1 MLWAYLRVLWATK
14 SASGRVRCRPAHK
27 RDGFAK
33 LVFRADS
40 GITPLMNE
48 QNPPPDHLAEA
59 EYFQKVQLGILAG
72 CLVILLYLLVALDS
86 ANLLVLLMVLVFL
99 ALPLTV
105 TFFVVDGKV
114 KYWEKPFQL
123 YSREF
128 SYKPKLTS
136 GVQVPIQVEYQFPTE
151 VNTSETLES
160 IHATAAS
167 GIDNFYSCL
176 SNPSDY
182 EETRRLLVQ
191 VLSPEIERLGIEVF
205 RIHIVKIQYPSQRYS
220 FSASFHEEPASIDAP
235 RSLAARAT

>member
-1 MLWAYLRVLWATK
+1 VSALGSIMTTK
-14 SASGRVRCRPAHK
+14 SAQGTLRLIRAHN
-27 RDGFAK
+27 RLGFAE
-33 LVFRADS
+33 LVFRDDS
-40 GITPLMNE
+40 GNTPLMNE
-48 QNPPPDHLAEA
+48 QNPPPDHLATA

-72 CLVILLYLLVALDS
+72 CLMILLYLLVALDS
-86 ANLLVLLMVLVFL
+86 ANLLLLLLVLVFL

-105 TFFVVDGKV
+105 AFFVVDRKV

-128 SYKPKLTS
+128 SYKPKLAS
-136 GVQVPIQVEYQFPTE
+136 GVQVPVQVEYQFPTA
-151 VNTSETLES
+151 VNTSDTLECL
-160 IHATAAS
+160 HAAAAA
-167 GIDNFYSCL
+167 GIDKSYSSL
-176 SNPSDY
+176 SDPSDY

-220 FSASFHEEPASIDAP
+220 FSMSYPEEPASIDAP

>member
-1 MLWAYLRVLWATK
+1 MTTK
-14 SASGRVRCRPAHK
+14 SAQGAPRLMLAHH
-27 RDGFAK
+27 RLGFAE

-40 GITPLMNE
+40 GNTPLMNE
-48 QNPPPDHLAEA
+48 QNPPPEHLEMA

-86 ANLLVLLMVLVFL
+86 ANLLSLLLILVFL

-105 TFFVVDGKV
+105 TFFVVDRKIQ
-114 KYWEKPFQL
+114 YWEKPFQL

-128 SYKPKLTS
+128 SYKPKLAS
-136 GVQVPIQVEYQFPTE
+136 GVQVPVQVEYQFPTE
-151 VNTSETLES
+151 VNTSDTLERV
-160 IHATAAS
+160 HAAAAA
-167 GIDNFYSCL
+167 GIDKSYSSL
-176 SNPSDY
+176 SDPSDY

-220 FSASFHEEPASIDAP
+220 FSTSFTEELSFIDAP
-235 RSLAARAT
+235 RSLAAKAT

>member
-1 MLWAYLRVLWATK
+1 
-14 SASGRVRCRPAHK
+14 
-27 RDGFAK
+27 
-33 LVFRADS
+33 
-40 GITPLMNE
+40 MNE
-48 QNPPPDHLAEA
+48 QNPPPDHLATA

-72 CLVILLYLLVALDS
+72 CLMILLYLLVALDS
-86 ANLLVLLMVLVFL
+86 ANLLLLLMVLVFL

-105 TFFVVDGKV
+105 AFFVVDQKV

-128 SYKPKLTS
+128 SYKPKLKS
-136 GVQVPIQVEYQFPTE
+136 GAQVPVQVEYQFPTE
-151 VNTSETLES
+151 VNTSDTLDR
-160 IHATAAS
+160 IHAAASS
-167 GIDNFYSCL
+167 GIDKSYSLL
-176 SNPSDY
+176 SDPSDY

-220 FSASFHEEPASIDAP
+220 FSMSYPEEPASMDAP